1 MPRHRLACVEHA
13 GDVGAQQLL
22 PALGWKIL
30 QRTAELHS
38 GIVDQDVDG
47 ADPSF
52 DVCDALRH
60 CRMLGDVERGDIGL
74 VAFGAQCLGGCRELA
89 GVAAVEHDL
98 GAMVGETLRQRQ
110 PDTLA

>member
-1 MPRHRLACVEHA
+1 
-13 GDVGAQQLL
+13 
-22 PALGWKIL
+22 
-30 QRTAELHS
+30 
-38 GIVDQDVDG
+38 
-47 ADPSF
+47 
-52 DVCDALRH
+52 
-60 CRMLGDVERGDIGL
+60 MLGDVERGDIGL